1 MIVWDVSSSI
11 EFALLSVVFKV
22 KAEVVAVTLSPAI
35 MFSPGVNE
43 NV

>member
-22 KAEVVAVTLSPAI
+22 KAEVVAVDPAFVMLAI
-35 MFSPGVNE
+35 VKPTY
-43 NV
+43 